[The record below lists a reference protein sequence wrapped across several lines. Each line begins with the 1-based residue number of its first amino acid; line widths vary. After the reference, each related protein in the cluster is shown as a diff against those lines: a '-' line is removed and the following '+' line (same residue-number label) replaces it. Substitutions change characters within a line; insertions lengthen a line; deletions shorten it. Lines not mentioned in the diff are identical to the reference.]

1 MSLNVTDFSW
11 PEGLAGL
18 TTVARAADAAGFDA
32 LWVSDHLLQAAPG
45 SAEDSPM
52 LEAYTT
58 LGYLAARTR
67 RIALGTLVSA
77 VTYRPPALLIKAV
90 STLDALSGGRARFG
104 VGAGYHEEEA
114 RAFGLPLP
122 PTAERFA
129 VLEDTLRLAHRMFA
143 GDAGPFAGTRIRAER
158 PVNVPAPARRPPI
171 LVGGTGERRT
181 LRLVA
186 SYADACNLFDIPDG
200 GQTLR
205 RKLDVLA
212 RHCDA
217 VGRPRDA
224 IETTLSTRV
233 APGETAAAFAER
245 CAGLA
250 ELGIDHV
257 VLITAGPWTEESLAV
272 PAEALTL
279 L

>member
-1 MSLNVTDFSW
+1 MSNIPCMRMSLNVTDFSW

-90 STLDALSGGRARFG
+90 STLDGLSGGRARFG

-129 VLEDTLRLAHRMFA
+129 VLED
-143 GDAGPFAGTRIRAER
+143 
-158 PVNVPAPARRPPI
+158 
-171 LVGGTGERRT
+171 
-181 LRLVA
+181 
-186 SYADACNLFDIPDG
+186 
-200 GQTLR
+200 
-205 RKLDVLA
+205 
-212 RHCDA
+212 
-217 VGRPRDA
+217 
-224 IETTLSTRV
+224 
-233 APGETAAAFAER
+233 
-245 CAGLA
+245 
-250 ELGIDHV
+250 
-257 VLITAGPWTEESLAV
+257 
-272 PAEALTL
+272 
-279 L
+279 